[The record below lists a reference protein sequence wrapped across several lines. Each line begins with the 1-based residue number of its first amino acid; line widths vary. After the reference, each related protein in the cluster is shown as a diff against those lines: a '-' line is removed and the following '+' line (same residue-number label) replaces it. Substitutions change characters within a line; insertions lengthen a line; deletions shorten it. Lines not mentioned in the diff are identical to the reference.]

1 MMASRRYSHRVR
13 HDVLYVKY
21 KILSVT
27 SKMGEVP
34 FCERRRR
41 SGSSA
46 SPPVPKRWPAVA
58 FPHVVMACASPAGT
72 LILFFSWVVSLH
84 ATVASSGLNRRTH
97 LGRYSLKRDE
107 STVALRA
114 ASDCQR
120 RAGRGVEVHGRALG
134 NFRRSQ

>member
-1 MMASRRYSHRVR
+1 MATGASRKSS
-13 HDVLYVKY
+13 LP
-21 KILSVT
+21 SVMYEMAT
-27 SKMGEVP
+27 YPSASAGV
-34 FCERRRR
+34 R

-46 SPPVPKRWPAVA
+46 SPPVPKRRPAVA

-97 LGRYSLKRDE
+97 LERYSLKRDE

-120 RAGRGVEVHGRALG
+120 RAGEGVEVHGRAL
-134 NFRRSQ
+134 